1 MSIFENSIIVVMSAA
16 GTIEE
21 GLIGYQECS
30 GHAELGAI
38 NIDIESHGMP
48 ITGYDGQ
55 MIFTVV
61 NNNGE
66 EISHIVFNSMTG
78 SEGYDK
84 FVSDIGGITRR
95 SKAGVKK
102 RCLLMLV
109 RLSAATLRFTR
120 KLGTL
125 VASTKIKGSGE
136 IYSLLFFF

>member
-1 MSIFENSIIVVMSAA
+1 MSIFENAIIVVMPAT

-30 GHAELGAI
+30 GHAELDVLDADNDKKLGAI

-55 MIFTVV
+55 MIFTVI

-66 EISHIVFNSMTG
+66 EISHIVFNSMAG

-95 SKAGVKK
+95 SKAGVKE
-102 RCLLMLV
+102 MLANAGEAIS
-109 RLSAATLRFTR
+109 RN
-120 KLGTL
+120 
-125 VASTKIKGSGE
+125 TKVHKETWYFGSKH
-136 IYSLLFFF
+136 